1 MGHFNFSM
9 KTLTLLTLLIVF
21 SALCDAKKF
30 KKKSNLLKA
39 LKKPF
44 SLLPVPIPIF
54 NNEEE
59 EEEEESTE
67 EEEVHVKCDVIWEE
81 KVTPLCKTKHNKVCE
96 PVWNEVCHK
105 VWEDECWD
113 EPVEKCHQ
121 VKQCHT
127 ETQNVCKTE
136 YTVECEDAHHHKH
149 HGYDHHD
156 HHKREAEVE
165 ASVESGEDLNAELE
179 ALSRRRRGAKL
190 IAKPL
195 KKLAFAVGLGSQT
208 TSSPDNEDDEEAHV
222 ETLCHHHPHTK
233 CWDEP
238 VEKCHNVPEC
248 HTEQVQ
254 RCKKVPRE
262 VCEKVESQKCW
273 DEPEEHCEYM
283 RVKVAK
289 KYCRKPKQW

>member
-1 MGHFNFSM
+1 MG
-9 KTLTLLTLLIVF
+9 VF

-30 KKKSNLLKA
+30 KKKSKVLKA

-127 ETQNVCKTE
+127 ETQNVCKTD
-136 YTVECEDAHHHKH
+136 YTVECEDAHHKH
-149 HGYDHHD
+149 HL
-156 HHKREAEVE
+156 KRSAGEETA
-165 ASVESGEDLNAELE
+165 VESEDDFVAELE
-179 ALSRRRRGAKL
+179 ASSRQRRGAKL

-195 KKLAFAVGLGSQT
+195 KKVAFLAGLGSQT
-208 TSSPDNEDDEEAHV
+208 PASTSDDDDDEEKESHV
-222 ETLCHHHPHTK
+222 EETLCHHHPHTK
-233 CWDEP
+233 FGTSLWR
-238 VEKCHNVPEC
+238 NVTTCPSATLSRC
-248 HTEQVQ
+248 SAARRCPGRCAKRWRARSVGMCQ
-254 RCKKVPRE
+254 RNIA
-262 VCEKVESQKCW
+262 SS
-273 DEPEEHCEYM
+273 
-283 RVKVAK
+283 
-289 KYCRKPKQW
+289 